1 MIEEMVQ
8 NRLYSL
14 VILWVLLCWS
24 YVAFAADNIQAELA
38 VPMKSVSEVDLF
50 NHPNRGTITPANT
63 ISGST
68 VTSSGTVM
76 SLRQHSLHSY
86 GGVMTSDYSI
96 AGSTHSKT
104 TQTKAVNIGAVSI
117 SAGKWTIIGDEVTT
131 ETEMADETLR
141 KRFGYGVEDGDDKGV
156 EGDKDVPEVMPIGD
170 VPWLMMILMVV
181 CYMLVMVKYRSR

>member
-24 YVAFAADNIQAELA
+24 YVAFAADNIQDELA

-86 GGVMTSDYSI
+86 GGGVMTSDYSI

-141 KRFGYGVEDGDDKGV
+141 KRFGYGDEGDEGIED
-156 EGDKDVPEVMPIGD
+156 DKDVPEVMPIGD
-170 VPWLMMILMVV
+170 VPWLLMILMVV
-181 CYMLVMVKYRSR
+181 CYMSVMVRYRSK